1 MGFEKGFSGK
11 KKREMPERYGG
22 RDMQREASI
31 QHYRRHLERPFTKA
45 ERPNTTILFG
55 GLTYTHDYLLEGAL
69 KGLGYHAK
77 FLPVPDNHSL
87 SLGREFGNR
96 GQCNPTYYTV
106 GNLIK
111 YLKNLREGG
120 EESIENR
127 YVFFTA
133 GSCGPCRFGMYEAE
147 YRKALR
153 DAGFPD
159 FRVLL
164 FQQGNGLNQGE
175 ESGLE
180 LNPAFFMTAIKTIM
194 IGDMINELGYKI
206 RPYEVIPGETD
217 QCIEE
222 ARRILYES
230 LQNKTKLS
238 SALRKI
244 NKIFSSIQVDYSRI
258 KPKVKITGE
267 FWAMTTEG
275 EGNYELQRWLESE
288 GAEVITEPVSS
299 WVQYMIWEGMQHV
312 TERRGIR
319 KGYVQ
324 TILQLRLAAMVF
336 KFYYNFYRSL
346 LRFRPD
352 PLPHQ
357 GRIAEYAKDYY
368 NTHISGGESY
378 MEIGKH
384 IMSYLE
390 KKAHLVVSV
399 KPFGCM
405 PSTQSDGVQAKVVTD
420 LKDSLFV
427 SIETSGDSEVNVKS
441 RVQMKLY
448 EAKER
453 ARQEV
458 AAVLN
463 NHGLKMKQVEGYSKK
478 NPLSGMVRLP
488 HHVVST
494 AGNFIEMKASKMGE
508 WVDG

>member
-1 MGFEKGFSGK
+1 
-11 KKREMPERYGG
+11 
-22 RDMQREASI
+22 MQDIATV
-31 QHYRRHLERPFTKA
+31 QHYRRPLERPFTKA

-69 KGLGYHAK
+69 RGLGYQSK

-87 SLGREFGNR
+87 SHGREFGNR

-111 YLKNLREGG
+111 YLKNLQEGG
-120 EESIENR
+120 EESIENK

-164 FQQGNGLNQGE
+164 FQQRNGLNQGE
-175 ESGLE
+175 DLGLE
-180 LNPAFFMTAIKTIM
+180 LNPAFFMTVLKTIM
-194 IGDMINELGYKI
+194 VGDMINELGYKI

-217 QCIEE
+217 QRIEE
-222 ARRILYES
+222 ARRILYET

-238 SALRKI
+238 IKLFGALRKI

-288 GAEVITEPVSS
+288 GAEVLTEPVSN

-319 KGYVQ
+319 KGYIS
-324 TILQLRLAAMVF
+324 TMLQLKLAAMAF
-336 KFYYNFYRSL
+336 KLYHNTYRYFFK
-346 LRFRPD
+346 FRPD
-352 PLPHQ
+352 PLPYQ
-357 GRIAEYAKDYY
+357 DRIAEYAKGYY

-384 IMSYLE
+384 ILSYLE

-420 LKDSLFV
+420 LRDSLFV

-458 AAVLN
+458 AEVLN
-463 NHGLKMKQVEGYSKK
+463 KHGLKMKQVEGYSKK
-478 NPLSGMVRLP
+478 NLSSGMARLP

-494 AGNFIEMKASKMGE
+494 AGNFIEMKGREISK
-508 WVDG
+508 WVNG

>member
-1 MGFEKGFSGK
+1 
-11 KKREMPERYGG
+11 
-22 RDMQREASI
+22 MQRLASV
-31 QHYRRHLERPFTKA
+31 QHYKRPYERPFTKE
-45 ERPNTTILFG
+45 ERHHTTILFG

-69 KGLGYHAK
+69 KGLGYRAK
-77 FLPVPDNHSL
+77 SLPVPDNHSL

-111 YLKNLREGG
+111 YLKNLEREG
-120 EESIENR
+120 EKEIENR

-164 FQQGNGLNQGE
+164 FQQRNGLNQGE

-180 LNPAFFMTAIKTIM
+180 LNPTFFITVLKTIM
-194 IGDMINELGYKI
+194 VGDMINELGYKI
-206 RPYEVIPGETD
+206 RPYEVIPGDTD
-217 QCIEE
+217 RCIEE
-222 ARRILYES
+222 ARKILYET
-230 LQNKTKLS
+230 LQNKGKIFK
-238 SALRKI
+238 ALRKI
-244 NKIFSSIQVDYSRI
+244 NKIFSSIKVDYSRV

-288 GAEVITEPVSS
+288 GAEVITEPVSN
-299 WVQYMIWEGMQHV
+299 WIQYMIWEGRQYV
-312 TERRGIR
+312 VERKGIR
-319 KGYVQ
+319 KGYAQ
-324 TILQLRLAAMVF
+324 TLFQLRLADAVF
-336 KFYYNFYRSL
+336 KLYYNTYRSF
-346 LRFRPD
+346 LRLRPD
-352 PLPHQ
+352 PLPCQ
-357 GRIAEYAKDYY
+357 DRIAEYARDYY

-420 LKDSLFV
+420 LGDSLFV

-453 ARQEV
+453 VREEV
-458 AAVLN
+458 ATVLN
-463 NHGLKMKQVEGYSKK
+463 SHGLDMRQIEEYSKK
-478 NPLSGMVRLP
+478 HPLSAMTRLP
-488 HHVVST
+488 HHVIST
-494 AGNFIEMKASKMGE
+494 AGNYIHRYAREIKKDRG
-508 WVDG
+508 